1 MEDTEQDDKNSK
13 REDNKGQDDG
23 IGRTIGFR
31 RWREGEK
38 ERMRCKT

>member
-13 REDNKGQDDG
+13 REEDDG